1 MAALVS
7 ENKWIVRLRTL
18 HEGSAPKS
26 RGSSPVPTHV
36 LVSYREKTKRA
47 QTIAEGISAAGGH
60 ASIVQADLS
69 NDQERDAML
78 ADIQQQH

>member
-1 MAALVS
+1 MS
-7 ENKWIVRLRTL
+7 ENKWIVLAT
-18 HEGSAPKS
+18 GAS
-26 RGSSPVPTHV
+26 RGIGAEVTRQLASPDTHV
-36 LVSYREKTKRA
+36 LVNYREKTKRA